1 MFNFLARRSF
11 SSVEGTKKGLLRVQ
25 LKRGLIGLPSR
36 FKEHVR
42 ALGLRHTH
50 EKSYVPINPMTI
62 GNILKVKELVQVK
75 NVKGKPPKDASY
87 WSKGYSI
94 VTNKLTSS
102 Q

>member
-1 MFNFLARRSF
+1 MFNFLIKRAF
-11 SSVEGTKKGLLRVQ
+11 SSAEGKQELLRVH
-25 LKRGLIGLPSR
+25 LKRGLIGLPAR

-50 EKSYVPINPMTI
+50 EKSYVPINPMTL
-62 GNILKVKELVQVK
+62 GNILRVKELVQVRR
-75 NVKGKPPKDASY
+75 VKGKPSKDASY

-94 VTNKLTSS
+94 ITNKLAGS